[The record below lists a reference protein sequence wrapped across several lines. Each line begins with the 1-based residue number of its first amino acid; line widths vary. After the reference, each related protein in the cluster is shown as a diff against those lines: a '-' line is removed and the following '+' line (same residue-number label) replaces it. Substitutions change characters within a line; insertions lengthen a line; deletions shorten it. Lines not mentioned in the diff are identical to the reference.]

1 VTDTPLLE
9 LRDVCVEFGGI
20 RALSDINLAVQQNDL
35 LAIIGPNG
43 SGKTTLLNAVLGYY
57 LPSSGAIRFAGR
69 RLDRELPHARIAMG
83 MARSFQHVD
92 IFNRLTVEQ
101 VLLLG
106 LHSTAKET
114 FLGALLRTPGFRRT
128 KATEKRRVS
137 ELVEALGLGPVLGRR
152 MSELPYG
159 PRKMV
164 DVARAVASEPRLVLL
179 DEPSSGVSLDERED
193 IVRLLRNIHSQ
204 GTALILIEHDMSVV
218 QGLAQ
223 RVVALNFGQKIAE
236 GTYAEVSNNPILQ
249 SAYFQPAAAQE

>member
-1 VTDTPLLE
+1 VSTSLLE

-20 RALSDINLAVQQNDL
+20 RALSDVSLDVKKNDL

-57 LPSSGAIRFAGR
+57 LPSSGSIDFAGR
-69 RLDRELPHARIAMG
+69 RLNRELPHARIAMG
-83 MARSFQHVD
+83 LARSFQHVD

-114 FLGALLRTPGFRRT
+114 FAGALFRTPGFRRT
-128 KATEKRRVS
+128 RAAETKRIG
-137 ELVEALGLGPVLGRR
+137 ELVEALELGSILGRR

-193 IVRLLRNIHSQ
+193 IVRLLRNIHAQ
-204 GTALILIEHDMSVV
+204 GTTLVLIEHDMSVV

-236 GTYAEVSNNPILQ
+236 GTYAEVASNPILQ
-249 SAYFQPAAAQE
+249 TAYFQPAAAAE